1 MEVSTLMRWGWLE
14 DWSIFTTSRGAY
26 LPQARWR
33 RRPRSLS
40 LFPRTRALGVCSTC
54 SVYVAPTFI
63 LIIEVEGVEQF
74 GGRSWGI
81 AGRAG
86 AAVEVVA
93 LAMTARGSGAE
104 ETLSAG
110 WACLCDAARGGGP
123 GRGKVLKSREG
134 KRERERGTP
143 EAAMGRRGRL
153 KSEQDGR
160 GENFLLSPLPLSCFS
175 LYAHISSGPLCERE
189 ENRFVMR
196 FSVSIYKLKLRR

>member
-86 AAVEVVA
+86 AAVEVVV

-104 ETLSAG
+104 ETLRAG
-110 WACLCDAARGGGP
+110 WACLCDAARGWACTWLFHFP
-123 GRGKVLKSREG
+123 CSLAVLIIYLVMFGLIS
-134 KRERERGTP
+134 
-143 EAAMGRRGRL
+143 
-153 KSEQDGR
+153 
-160 GENFLLSPLPLSCFS
+160 LLFPLT
-175 LYAHISSGPLCERE
+175 YTI
-189 ENRFVMR
+189 
-196 FSVSIYKLKLRR
+196 